1 MTQGQVELYGF
12 ASPLKCVLDTAHPSV
27 WAQTIDLF
35 FASFYRFF
43 FCINP
48 IMFHILGHSD
58 MCFTV
63 ISPILILMIPR
74 CSNHSCSHSVIIAT
88 LIIILFRYPFI
99 HNVCI
104 VTIYIYIYSSIL
116 VIPCKRV
123 CINPLSIIYYSLIMI
138 ILPIPESIED
148 YLFYSLTMIIFP
160 EALKTVLC
168 CND

>member
-1 MTQGQVELYGF
+1 
-12 ASPLKCVLDTAHPSV
+12 
-27 WAQTIDLF
+27 
-35 FASFYRFF
+35 
-43 FCINP
+43 
-48 IMFHILGHSD
+48 LGHSD

-88 LIIILFRYPFI
+88 LIIILFRYPLI

-104 VTIYIYIYSSIL
+104 VTIYIYIYSRIL

-138 ILPIPESIED
+138 ILPIPKSIDD
-148 YLFYSLTMIIFP
+148 YLFYSLTMILFP
-160 EALKTVLC
+160 ETQKLQFYVAMIKIHSPFIH
-168 CND
+168 